1 MMIRTTCPRCDET
14 DYKKNGKTHHG
25 KQNYRCRRC
34 GREFIQALER
44 EPVTLEQ
51 QALVKKLLLERL
63 SLRGICRVIGVSL
76 DWLLAFLASVYG
88 ELPDHLNVS
97 LEHVDNHVLIQR
109 LEVEADELLSFVKHK
124 KNKQWLWLAMD
135 VKTKQVIAFSV
146 GDRSKRSARKLWK
159 AIPDRY
165 KQNTI
170 FYTDQYEGYPGIIP
184 ATQHRAIAKHFRRTN
199 HIERLNCTLRQR
211 ISRLVRATL
220 SFSKKLANHIGAIH
234 YFICHY
240 NLTLAA
246 KFAGQNAA
254 H

>member
-1 MMIRTTCPRCDET
+1 MIRNACPRCEET
-14 DYKKNGKTHHG
+14 DYKKNGKTHQG

-34 GREFIQALER
+34 GREFIRAVDR
-44 EPVTLEQ
+44 EPVSPEQ
-51 QALVKKLLLERL
+51 QVLVKKLLLERI
-63 SLRGICRVIGVSL
+63 SLRGICRVVGVSL
-76 DWLLAFLASVYG
+76 DWLLTFLVSLYG
-88 ELPDHLNVS
+88 EVPDHLNVS
-97 LEHVDNHVLIQR
+97 LEHTDNHIIIQR
-109 LEVEADELLSFVKHK
+109 LEVEADELLSFVSNK

-159 AIPDRY
+159 AIPNVY
-165 KQNTI
+165 KQNAI

-184 ATQHRAIAKHFRRTN
+184 AIQHRAIAKHFRRTN

-220 SFSKKLANHIGAIH
+220 SFSKKLSNHIGAIH

-246 KFAGQNAA
+246 KFASQNATD
-254 H
+254 

>member
-34 GREFIQALER
+34 GREFIQILER
-44 EPVTLEQ
+44 EPVPLEQ
-51 QALVKKLLLERL
+51 QALVKKLWLERL
-63 SLRGICRVIGVSL
+63 SLRRICRVIGVSL
-76 DWLLAFLASVYG
+76 DWLLTFLVSLYE
-88 ELPDHLNVS
+88 ELPEHLNVS
-97 LEHVDNHVLIQR
+97 LEQVDNHVLIQR

-146 GDRSKRSARKLWK
+146 GDRSKRRARKRWK
-159 AIPDRY
+159 AIPDMY
-165 KQNTI
+165 KQNAI

-184 ATQHRAIAKHFRRTN
+184 ATQHRAIAKHFRRTH

-211 ISRLVRATL
+211 ISRWVRATL

-246 KFAGQNAA
+246 KFASQNAA

>member
-1 MMIRTTCPRCDET
+1 MMSRSACPRCEET
-14 DYKKNGKTHHG
+14 DYKKNGQTHHG
-25 KQNYRCRRC
+25 KQNDQCRRC
-34 GREFIQALER
+34 GRAFIQELDR
-44 EPVTLEQ
+44 EPVSLEQ
-51 QALVKKLLLERL
+51 QALVKKLSLERI
-63 SLRGICRVIGVSL
+63 SLRGICRVVGVSL
-76 DWLLAFLASVYG
+76 GWLLNYLVALY
-88 ELPDHLNVS
+88 ERLPDHLNVRI
-97 LEHVDNHVLIQR
+97 EHTDKHVLIQR

-146 GDRSKRSARKLWK
+146 GDRSKRSARKRWK

-165 KQNTI
+165 KQNAL
-170 FYTDQYEGYPGIIP
+170 FYTNQYEGYPGIIP

-220 SFSKKLANHIGAIH
+220 SFSKKLSNHIGAIH
-234 YFICHY
+234 YFICHD

-246 KFAGQNAA
+246 KFASQNTTD
-254 H
+254 